1 MSRFDYS
8 GPVKTNVK
16 RGGQKPSRAVQMAKR
31 SAGSGSTNSSRPQ
44 WHKDA
49 AARTQAG
56 ARSPSRSVA
65 LSLFR
70 PTRKPTGTG
79 RAPLGKPRI
88 LRIT

>member
-16 RGGQKPSRAVQMAKR
+16 RGGQKPSRAAQMAKR
-31 SAGSGSTNSSRPQ
+31 SAGSTSSSRPQ

-79 RAPLGKPRI
+79 RSPLGKPRI